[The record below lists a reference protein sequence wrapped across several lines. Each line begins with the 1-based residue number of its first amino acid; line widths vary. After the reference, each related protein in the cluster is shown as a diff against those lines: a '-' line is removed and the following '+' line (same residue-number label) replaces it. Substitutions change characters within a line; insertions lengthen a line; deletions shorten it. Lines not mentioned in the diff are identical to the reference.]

1 MGAFN
6 KRMKQI
12 RSGST
17 GNRVLDALQ
26 LVIPAVIL
34 TADDLWCV
42 TNEQAQLLVKG
53 SFEIIEG
60 YGESKDGLIQLHKEF
75 AERGFQIDLHNGF
88 TTPDYNPIAQRG
100 RGEWWTVEVEEE
112 CVNQAEK
119 PMEKCEKK
127 VKKKTLCS
135 RCKKG
140 TAIRTN
146 YCSHCGA
153 DMRPRE
159 NNNDA

>member
-1 MGAFN
+1 MNVLN
-6 KRMKQI
+6 KKI
-12 RSGST
+12 AKKLY
-17 GNRVLDALQ
+17 GNSILDALQ

-42 TNEQAQLLVKG
+42 TNEQAQQLVKG
-53 SFEIIEG
+53 SFEIIQG
-60 YGESKDGLIQLHKEF
+60 YKEENGKKGLEELHKEF
-75 AERGFQIDLHNGF
+75 AERGFQIELHNAF

-100 RGEWWTVEVEEE
+100 RGEWWTVEVEEK

-153 DMRPRE
+153 DMRPRD